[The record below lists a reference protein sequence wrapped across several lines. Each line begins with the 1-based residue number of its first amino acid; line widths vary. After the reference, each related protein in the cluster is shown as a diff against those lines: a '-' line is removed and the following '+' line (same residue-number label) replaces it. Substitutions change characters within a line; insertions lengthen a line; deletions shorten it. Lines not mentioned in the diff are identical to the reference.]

1 MQKSFLPQLRSIL
14 IFSATVFV
22 MGELRVSAQDFLTGG
37 SRGGISFNEGNHR
50 FGQAEAFADFDLPWQ
65 WNFCSDYRLQPRID
79 VSSGYLGDE
88 TTSAF
93 MGTAG
98 PLLELRKGHFPL
110 VLEGGA
116 SPTLISRY
124 RFGSTDFGEDFQF
137 TSHIGLA
144 WYITDHLS
152 VGCRFQHMSNA
163 GLAKPNPGLNVGMLV
178 LSYHF

>member
-50 FGQAEAFADFDLPWQ
+50 FGQAEAF
-65 WNFCSDYRLQPRID
+65 
-79 VSSGYLGDE
+79 DE